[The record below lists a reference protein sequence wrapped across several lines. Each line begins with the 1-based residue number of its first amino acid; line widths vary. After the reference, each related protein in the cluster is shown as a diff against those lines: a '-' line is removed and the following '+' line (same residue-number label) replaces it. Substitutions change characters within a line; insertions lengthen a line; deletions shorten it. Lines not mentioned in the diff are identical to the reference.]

1 MKTEKETKKAETTVA
16 LKPEK
21 KKIVEKT
28 NKCQSKLCGNKFKV
42 NERYIQEKFC
52 PVCICAA
59 QTDMIRTYS
68 GQFST
73 IAKAM
78 GHDFIKNLIIDI
90 DDGKTPKEVTLID
103 GSKGFVFNPKLFQVA
118 VNAGSRANRRNHE
131 KKKRKSQK

>member
-1 MKTEKETKKAETTVA
+1 MSEEKEAKKLEAKKVETKK
-16 LKPEK
+16 
-21 KKIVEKT
+21 VENKT
-28 NKCQSKLCGNKFKV
+28 NTCKSKLCDNSFIV
-42 NERYIQEKFC
+42 NEKYIQEKFC

-68 GQFST
+68 KQFST
-73 IAKAM
+73 IREAM

-90 DDGKTPKEVTLID
+90 DDGRTPKEVTLID

-131 KKKRKSQK
+131 KKRRKSRK